1 MEHPSQP
8 EMAPP
13 SEAEVVSLRPPRP
26 HLRARLWAE
35 LRSRPMAYIVLAIFL
50 VAGPVAT
57 HFLFP
62 ETSVGVGLIGGLAF
76 GAYAALCAV
85 PGKFL

>member
-1 MEHPSQP
+1 MQQPSQP
-8 EMAPP
+8 EMAPS
-13 SEAEVVSLRPPRP
+13 SEAEVIPLRP

-35 LRSRPMAYIVLAIFL
+35 LRSRPIAYIVLAIFL
-50 VAGPVAT
+50 VGGPVAT

-62 ETSVGVGLIGGLAF
+62 EAPTGVGLIGGLAF

-85 PGKFL
+85 PQKFL

>member
-8 EMAPP
+8 EMAP
-13 SEAEVVSLRPPRP
+13 SGEAEGAPLRPPRP
-26 HLRARLWAE
+26 HMRARLWAE

-50 VAGPVAT
+50 VAGPLAT

-62 ETSVGVGLIGGLAF
+62 ETPAGVGLIGGLAF

>member
-1 MEHPSQP
+1 
-8 EMAPP
+8 
-13 SEAEVVSLRPPRP
+13 
-26 HLRARLWAE
+26 
-35 LRSRPMAYIVLAIFL
+35 MAYIVLAIFL
-50 VAGPVAT
+50 VAGPLAT

-62 ETSVGVGLIGGLAF
+62 ETPAGVGLIGGLAF

>member
-8 EMAPP
+8 ETAP
-13 SEAEVVSLRPPRP
+13 SREAEVIPLRPPRP
-26 HLRARLWAE
+26 PLRARIWAE
-35 LRSRPMAYIVLAIFL
+35 LRSRPIAYIVLAIFL
-50 VAGPVAT
+50 VAGPVVT

-62 ETSVGVGLIGGLAF
+62 EAPAGVGLIGGLAF

-85 PGKFL
+85 PQKFL